1 MNREEIEKINKN
13 ELVKIYNNYKKLY
26 KNKVT
31 LDKKKKY
38 IFTIKKY
45 EVFLRLYVDENIQIC
60 IRTNTLN
67 SQEKVIYEFVNFN
80 TLSINNIEEYQKDV
94 RLFFKNILKEF
105 DNTLYCPEH
114 HNEMIPNNAT
124 AEEIQKGWYNIYER
138 RLLTELNYNEKA
150 EFNEWLEKITDK
162 KYIQE
167 QKSICKN

>member
-13 ELVKIYNNYKKLY
+13 ELVKIYNKYKKLY

-31 LDKKKKY
+31 LDKKRKY

-67 SQEKVIYEFVNFN
+67 SREKIIYDFVDFD

-114 HNEMIPNNAT
+114 HHEMIPNNAT
-124 AEEIQKGWYNIYER
+124 AEEIEKGWYNIYER
-138 RLLTELNYNEKA
+138 RLLTELNYNEKTK
-150 EFNEWLEKITDK
+150 FNEWLEKVTDK
-162 KYIQE
+162 KYLKE